1 MQLSS
6 FLMVKSVF
14 DGGIAGMSRHNEL
27 DAQHAL
33 ARMQACIGYAF
44 FIFYRGGKFVMK
56 EQTK

>member
-1 MQLSS
+1 
-6 FLMVKSVF
+6 MVKSVF

-44 FIFYRGGKFVMK
+44 FIFYREGKFVMK